1 MSRRWLWSI
10 VMTVTSLWWAIIIV
24 WSMSWMLAMVMSLI
38 PTTTPIIVT
47 MVTPLIMRVELMA
60 VVVVIAAHEVGTHIT
75 RINNYNNSLLWTSI
89 NRAIICHCTT
99 HCHHR

>member
-1 MSRRWLWSI
+1 MTRRWLWSI
-10 VMTVTSLWWAIIIV
+10 VMTVTSLWWAIIVV

-60 VVVVIAAHEVGTHIT
+60 VVVAIAA
-75 RINNYNNSLLWTSI
+75 
-89 NRAIICHCTT
+89 
-99 HCHHR
+99 